1 MLNDKT
7 AIVTGAGTGIGRAI
21 AARLHAEG
29 ARVVLAGRRRDKL
42 EETARLLGDRTLVV
56 PTDVTVPAQVQALAD
71 AAAVFGD
78 GRIDILVNNAGV
90 MRFAPLGQADE
101 AHWQEMMD
109 VNCWGPRR
117 LMAAVLP
124 AMRAGGGSIVNIA
137 SIAGE
142 HAFPG
147 AGAYGAAKRAL
158 RHISQVLAMEEAG
171 HGIRVNVI
179 CPGVVQDTELL
190 EGAGAGG
197 PAGAVPDHFCQ
208 PAPAGPQRPAGRRGR
223 RGAVLREQSKPLDHR
238 RGAAARRRA
247 APGHQ
252 PAEAGLALTRRSR
265 QLASGTD
272 GHTPRSSALMPTLA
286 RVCRSTCLTMTAQY
300 RLWLPSAAGR
310 LPGTTTAPAGTRP
323 YVISPVSRL

>member
-1 MLNDKT
+1 MLKNKT

-21 AARLHAEG
+21 AVCLHAQG
-29 ARVVLAGRRRDKL
+29 AQVVLAGRRREKL
-42 EETARLLGDRTLVV
+42 EETARQLGDRALVV
-56 PTDVTVPAQVQALAD
+56 PTDVTIPAQVQALAD
-71 AAAVFGD
+71 AAAGFGD

-124 AMRAGGGSIVNIA
+124 AMRTGGGSIVNIA

-158 RHISQVLAMEEAG
+158 RHLSQVLAMEEAG

-179 CPGVVQDTELL
+179 CPGVVQDTDLL
-190 EGAGAGG
+190 Q
-197 PAGAVPDHFCQ
+197 GAVPPDRQAQFLDTFANLH
-208 PAPAGPQRPAGRRGR
+208 PLGRNGRPDDVADAVLFFASDQSRWIT
-223 RGAVLREQSKPLDHR
+223 GAVLPLDGGRH
-238 RGAAARRRA
+238 
-247 APGHQ
+247 
-252 PAEAGLALTRRSR
+252 LATN
-265 QLASGTD
+265 
-272 GHTPRSSALMPTLA
+272 
-286 RVCRSTCLTMTAQY
+286 
-300 RLWLPSAAGR
+300 
-310 LPGTTTAPAGTRP
+310 RP
-323 YVISPVSRL
+323 KLD

>member
-1 MLNDKT
+1 MLKGKT

-21 AARLHAEG
+21 ASRLHAEG

-42 EETARLLGDRTLVV
+42 DETAHLLGDRTLVV
-56 PTDVTVPAQVQALAD
+56 PTDVTAPAQVQALAD
-71 AAAVFGD
+71 AAAKFGG
-78 GRIDILVNNAGV
+78 GRVDILVNNAGV
-90 MRFAPLGQADE
+90 MRFAPLAQADE

-124 AMRAGGGSIVNIA
+124 AMRVGGGSIVNIA

-158 RHISQVLAMEEAG
+158 RHISQVLAMEEAA

-190 EGAGAGG
+190 K
-197 PAGAVPDHFCQ
+197 GAVPPDRQAQFLTTFANLHPLGRNGQ
-208 PAPAGPQRPAGRRGR
+208 PDDVADAVLFFASDQSRWIT
-223 RGAVLREQSKPLDHR
+223 GAVLPLDGGRH
-238 RGAAARRRA
+238 
-247 APGHQ
+247 
-252 PAEAGLALTRRSR
+252 LATN
-265 QLASGTD
+265 
-272 GHTPRSSALMPTLA
+272 
-286 RVCRSTCLTMTAQY
+286 
-300 RLWLPSAAGR
+300 
-310 LPGTTTAPAGTRP
+310 RP
-323 YVISPVSRL
+323 KLD

>member
-1 MLNDKT
+1 VLENKT

-21 AARLHAEG
+21 ASRLHAEG
-29 ARVVLAGRRRDKL
+29 ARVALAGRRRDRL
-42 EETARLLGDRTLVV
+42 QETARLLGDRTLVV

-71 AAAVFGD
+71 AAAKFGG

-101 AHWQEMMD
+101 AHWQDMMD

-124 AMRAGGGSIVNIA
+124 AMRASGGSIVNIA
-137 SIAGE
+137 SVAGE

-158 RHISQVLAMEEAG
+158 RHISQVLAMEEAA

-190 EGAGAGG
+190 EGAVPPDKQAQFLSTFANLHPLGRNGQPDDVAD
-197 PAGAVPDHFCQ
+197 AVLFFASSQ
-208 PAPAGPQRPAGRRGR
+208 SRWIT
-223 RGAVLREQSKPLDHR
+223 GAVLPLDGGRH
-238 RGAAARRRA
+238 
-247 APGHQ
+247 
-252 PAEAGLALTRRSR
+252 LATN
-265 QLASGTD
+265 
-272 GHTPRSSALMPTLA
+272 
-286 RVCRSTCLTMTAQY
+286 
-300 RLWLPSAAGR
+300 
-310 LPGTTTAPAGTRP
+310 RP
-323 YVISPVSRL
+323 KLD

>member
-1 MLNDKT
+1 MLKDKT

-21 AARLHAEG
+21 ASRLHAEG
-29 ARVVLAGRRRDKL
+29 ARVVLAGRRRDRL
-42 EETARLLGDRTLVV
+42 EETARLLGDRTRVV

-71 AAAVFGD
+71 AAAAFGG

-101 AHWQEMMD
+101 AHWQDMMD

-124 AMRAGGGSIVNIA
+124 AMRASGGSIVNIA

-190 EGAGAGG
+190 EGAVPPERQAQFLTTFANLHPLGRNGRPDDVAD
-197 PAGAVPDHFCQ
+197 AVLFFASDQ
-208 PAPAGPQRPAGRRGR
+208 SRWIT
-223 RGAVLREQSKPLDHR
+223 GAVLPLDGGRH
-238 RGAAARRRA
+238 
-247 APGHQ
+247 
-252 PAEAGLALTRRSR
+252 LATNR
-265 QLASGTD
+265 
-272 GHTPRSSALMPTLA
+272 PRLD
-286 RVCRSTCLTMTAQY
+286 
-300 RLWLPSAAGR
+300 
-310 LPGTTTAPAGTRP
+310 
-323 YVISPVSRL
+323 

>member
-21 AARLHAEG
+21 ASRLHAEG

-56 PTDVTVPAQVQALAD
+56 PTDVTVPAQVQALAE
-71 AAAVFGD
+71 AAAGFGA

-90 MRFAPLGQADE
+90 MRFAPLGLADE

-117 LMAAVLP
+117 LMAAALP

-158 RHISQVLAMEEAG
+158 RHLSQVLAMEEAG

-179 CPGVVQDTELL
+179 CPGVVQDTDLL
-190 EGAGAGG
+190 Q
-197 PAGAVPDHFCQ
+197 GAVPPDKQAQFLDTFAKLH
-208 PAPAGPQRPAGRRGR
+208 PLGRNGRPDDVADAVLFFASDLSRWIT
-223 RGAVLREQSKPLDHR
+223 GAVLPLDGGRH
-238 RGAAARRRA
+238 
-247 APGHQ
+247 
-252 PAEAGLALTRRSR
+252 LATNR
-265 QLASGTD
+265 
-272 GHTPRSSALMPTLA
+272 PRLD
-286 RVCRSTCLTMTAQY
+286 
-300 RLWLPSAAGR
+300 
-310 LPGTTTAPAGTRP
+310 
-323 YVISPVSRL
+323 

>member
-42 EETARLLGDRTLVV
+42 EATARLLGERTLVV

-90 MRFAPLGQADE
+90 MRFASLGQADE
-101 AHWQEMMD
+101 AHWQDMMD

-171 HGIRVNVI
+171 NGIRVNVI
-179 CPGVVQDTELL
+179 CPGVVQNTELL
-190 EGAGAGG
+190 EGAVAPDKQAQFLTTFANLHPLGRNGQPDDVAD
-197 PAGAVPDHFCQ
+197 AVLFFASNQ
-208 PAPAGPQRPAGRRGR
+208 SRWIT
-223 RGAVLREQSKPLDHR
+223 GAVLPLDGGRH
-238 RGAAARRRA
+238 
-247 APGHQ
+247 
-252 PAEAGLALTRRSR
+252 LATN
-265 QLASGTD
+265 
-272 GHTPRSSALMPTLA
+272 
-286 RVCRSTCLTMTAQY
+286 
-300 RLWLPSAAGR
+300 
-310 LPGTTTAPAGTRP
+310 RP
-323 YVISPVSRL
+323 KLD

>member
-42 EETARLLGDRTLVV
+42 EATARLLGERTLVV

-101 AHWQEMMD
+101 AHWQDMMD

-190 EGAGAGG
+190 EGAV
-197 PAGAVPDHFCQ
+197 PADRQAQFLTTFANLHPLGRNGQPDDVADAVLFFASNQ
-208 PAPAGPQRPAGRRGR
+208 SRWIT
-223 RGAVLREQSKPLDHR
+223 GAVLPLDGGRH
-238 RGAAARRRA
+238 
-247 APGHQ
+247 
-252 PAEAGLALTRRSR
+252 LATN
-265 QLASGTD
+265 
-272 GHTPRSSALMPTLA
+272 
-286 RVCRSTCLTMTAQY
+286 
-300 RLWLPSAAGR
+300 
-310 LPGTTTAPAGTRP
+310 RP
-323 YVISPVSRL
+323 KLD

>member
-29 ARVVLAGRRRDKL
+29 ARVVLAGRRREPL
-42 EETARLLGDRTLVV
+42 EETARQLGDRTRVV
-56 PTDVTVPAQVQALAD
+56 PTDVTRPDEVQALAD
-71 AAAVFGD
+71 AAAEFGG

-90 MRFAPLGQADE
+90 MRFAPLAQADE
-101 AHWQEMMD
+101 EHWQAMMD

-117 LMAAVLP
+117 LMKAALP
-124 AMRAGGGSIVNIA
+124 FMRDAGGSIVNIA

-179 CPGVVQDTELL
+179 CPGVVEDTDLL
-190 EGAGAGG
+190 Q
-197 PAGAVPDHFCQ
+197 GAVPTERQADFLQ
-208 PAPAGPQRPAGRRGR
+208 TFAGLHPLGRNGRPDDVAD
-223 RGAVLREQSKPLDHR
+223 AVLFFASSMSRWITGVVLPLDGGRH
-238 RGAAARRRA
+238 
-247 APGHQ
+247 
-252 PAEAGLALTRRSR
+252 LATNR
-265 QLASGTD
+265 
-272 GHTPRSSALMPTLA
+272 PR
-286 RVCRSTCLTMTAQY
+286 VD
-300 RLWLPSAAGR
+300 
-310 LPGTTTAPAGTRP
+310 
-323 YVISPVSRL
+323 